1 MASSDCVTRLET
13 DRLFAAQMR
22 GAGAHLPSARD
33 CGQIGCQECMEILD
47 PSYSPFLLPPS
58 IGHPPSLLL
67 CIYLHTFAANITLN
81 SVLSREGHYYET
93 MTREPKICIS
103 IYNLKEATPNV
114 KSTVTDV
121 AE

>member
-1 MASSDCVTRLET
+1 MHTS
-13 DRLFAAQMR
+13 
-22 GAGAHLPSARD
+22 
-33 CGQIGCQECMEILD
+33 
-47 PSYSPFLLPPS
+47 LLPETVGRSAAKNAWKYSTPHTHPSS

-67 CIYLHTFAANITLN
+67 RIYLHTFAANITLN